1 MILKLSNFWSGNWG
15 SMKKQLAVF
24 TIVMLGAL
32 AAAQDSSTPITLRVG
47 FDYPVIASTRSAAKE
62 FVGIGLQRKV
72 SSVGMSENYTTDLE
86 LSIDYY
92 GRGDYRHVP
101 ILMNY
106 VGHSRKGDSFWSVGA
121 GFGFIKRP
129 IIGGTESVGRI
140 AYQGSVGMN
149 LSTGETASFVELKYF
164 GSELSQ
170 LNALG
175 LYFGVRF

>member
-15 SMKKQLAVF
+15 SMKKQLAVC

-32 AAAQDSSTPITLRVG
+32 AAAQDSSTPISLRVG
-47 FDYPVIASTRSAAKE
+47 FDYPLIASTRSAAKE
-62 FVGIGLQRKV
+62 FIGIGLQRKV
-72 SSVGMSENYTTDLE
+72 ATVGTSENYNTDLE

-92 GRGDYRHVP
+92 GRNNFRHVP
-101 ILMNY
+101 ILLNY
-106 VGHSRKGDSFWSVGA
+106 VGNSKKGDHFWSIGA

-129 IIGGTESVGRI
+129 VGLGTESVGRI

-149 LSTGETASFVELKYF
+149 LSSGETASFVELKYF

-170 LNALG
+170 LNAVG
-175 LYFGVRF
+175 IYFGVRF